1 MQITIG
7 IPSYNEQLSITNLL
21 KALETQVT
29 DEHKIREIM
38 VSDDSTD
45 DTPDIVNDIARNSKL
60 NITLIHHNKRR
71 GAASAWNE
79 IFDNAD
85 GDIIVLYDA
94 DVIPD
99 AKTTSV
105 LASSI
110 NDAVALCAANPLPIK
125 QKGIAARATAF
136 NSSWL
141 RRIRKAGLSQ
151 YTVMGRALSIRKE
164 VARQI
169 TIPDIIA
176 IDLYLQCKVL
186 EQGYS
191 IHYSDDAVVWFK
203 PATTLFDFT
212 SQVARAV
219 RGHEEIRDY
228 VKKVNLS
235 FPSSAMLK
243 EAIKEALSDPAGM
256 FAVAVSYATFPVYK
270 MKIGNRTEQ
279 ATWHVADSTKGIA
292 MDDLRRPELRK

>member
-21 KALETQVT
+21 KALETQAT
-29 DEHKIREIM
+29 DEHKIREII

-79 IFDNAD
+79 IFRNAD

-99 AKTTSV
+99 TRTTSI

-110 NDAVALCAANPLPIK
+110 NDRVALCAANPLPLK

-141 RRIRKAGLSQ
+141 RRIRNSGLSQ
-151 YTVMGRALSIRKE
+151 FTVMGRALSIRKD
-164 VARQI
+164 VARRI
-169 TIPDIIA
+169 NIPDIIA
-176 IDLYLQCKVL
+176 IDLYLQCKAL
-186 EQGYS
+186 EQGYR
-191 IHYSDDAVVWFK
+191 IDYNDDAVVWFK
-203 PATTLFDFT
+203 PATKLLDFT

-228 VKKVNLS
+228 AKRFNVILPS
-235 FPSSAMLK
+235 FALLK
-243 EAIKEALSDPAGM
+243 EAIKEAFRDPVGM

-270 MKIGNRTEQ
+270 MKIGDKTEQ
-279 ATWHVADSTKGIA
+279 AIWHVADSTKGIT
-292 MDDLRRPELRK
+292 MDDLHRSKLKK